1 VFARVAAISAPAAS
15 PEQGL
20 DFFRERVL
28 PDLRSYAG
36 FEEAMLLVPRDG
48 EDVLVIAIWD
58 TEEHLRAAEAMPA
71 PHRRSA
77 AAEALGPQQRRDVRV
92 YEVAF
97 RAQGAEG

>member
-1 VFARVAAISAPAAS
+1 VFARVTAISAPAAS

-36 FEEAMLLVPRDG
+36 FEEAMLLVSSDG
-48 EDVLVIAIWD
+48 EDVLGISIWD
-58 TEEHLRAAEAMPA
+58 TEEHLRSAEAMPA
-71 PHRRSA
+71 PHRSRA
-77 AAEALGPQQRRDVRV
+77 TREALGPQQRRDVRV

-97 RAQGAEG
+97 RGQGAGG

>member
-36 FEEAMLLVPRDG
+36 FE
-48 EDVLVIAIWD
+48 
-58 TEEHLRAAEAMPA
+58 
-71 PHRRSA
+71 
-77 AAEALGPQQRRDVRV
+77 
-92 YEVAF
+92 
-97 RAQGAEG
+97 